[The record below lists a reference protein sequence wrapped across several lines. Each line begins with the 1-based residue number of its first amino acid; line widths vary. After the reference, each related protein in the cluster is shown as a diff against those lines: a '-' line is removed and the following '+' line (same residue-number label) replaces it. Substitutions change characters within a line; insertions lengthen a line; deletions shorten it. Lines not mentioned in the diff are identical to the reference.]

1 LVSPNVLI
9 TRRTSIIV
17 VTSSPARCCKNRNA
31 VSYLTPVDTS
41 GWLDIH
47 SFFHSRSSAQSTL
60 YSVFSTPRRA
70 CMVLLSC
77 SDRCTRASRK
87 TAFLRR
93 GVGVEEL
100 NKTGGGR
107 EHGREC
113 EIAAAAA
120 RSRRGRRTARG
131 HVREP

>member
-1 LVSPNVLI
+1 
-9 TRRTSIIV
+9 
-17 VTSSPARCCKNRNA
+17 
-31 VSYLTPVDTS
+31 
-41 GWLDIH
+41 
-47 SFFHSRSSAQSTL
+47 
-60 YSVFSTPRRA
+60 
-70 CMVLLSC
+70 MVLLSC